1 MGLNLL
7 FLIGL
12 SFSGV
17 MGGPKDKPM
26 IFRLGYVPGGM
37 VVQEDYWTK
46 VFEENNAPTLEFGM
60 PTGAYFRLDWV
71 VSRFIPKEGYQYAET
86 EKLRRAIVLT
96 QKFLAP
102 KAFYMGFNMGMYSL
116 TAKDNAFGKFSIPNL
131 YPMGGSF
138 GFINGMSPWHTYWSV
153 GGGMLIGTEK
163 WDLAD
168 SLRTIDTTSWTQ
180 KSSTDV
186 QGWYGMTEL
195 GLIRQLRGPFA
206 LDLFVGVNYLMV
218 NYTVGDYKEIPLL
231 PSAPDKKLETIPV
244 VEAGIGFIFAFPW
257 YQEETI
263 W

>member
-12 SFSGV
+12 SFSGI
-17 MGGPKDKPM
+17 MGGPKDRPM
-26 IFRLGYVPGGM
+26 LFRLGGVGGM
-37 VVQEDYWTK
+37 VALEDYWTK
-46 VFEENNAPTLEFGM
+46 IFEENSAPTLEFDM

-102 KAFYMGFNMGMYSL
+102 KAFYTGFNVGMYSL
-116 TAKDNAFGKFSIPNL
+116 PTKDNAFGKFSIPTL
-131 YPMGGSF
+131 YPMGVSLGL
-138 GFINGMSPWHTYWSV
+138 INGMSPWHTYWSA
-153 GGGMLIGTEK
+153 GGGFLMGTEE
-163 WDLAD
+163 WDLTK
-168 SLRTIDTTSWTQ
+168 SLPTIDPTDSTQ

-186 QGWYGMTEL
+186 TGWYGMIEL

-206 LDLFVGVNYLMV
+206 LDLFVGANYFNV
-218 NYTVGDYKEIPLL
+218 NYTVGDYGKIPAL
-231 PSAPDKKLETIPV
+231 PSAPDKKAEGILVIEG
-244 VEAGIGFIFAFPW
+244 GIGVLFALPY